1 MSKICN
7 ISEESLQMA
16 AQIIN
21 EGGVIVLPTDT
32 VYGVACDPFNEAAVA
47 KIYELKRRPRTKAL
61 QILMSGV
68 EDLEKLGLYL
78 PSPLD
83 ILGKKFLPGGYS
95 PIARAKKGSVASNL
109 ATLCKTNETDAQNN
123 AQNDA
128 QNDAQTQATQATQ
141 ATQGVRVP
149 DCPELMQILRVT
161 GPLAASSANRSGN
174 ESADS
179 VEEAF
184 AAFGNEIPLY
194 LNAGPTRSHVAST
207 VVGADSKDEDGIVIL
222 REGVISEREIR
233 EALRK

>member
-21 EGGVIVLPTDT
+21 EGGVIVVPTDT

-95 PIARAKKGSVASNL
+95 PIARAKKGSIASNL

-123 AQNDA
+123 AQNNA
-128 QNDAQTQATQATQ
+128 QAE

-207 VVGADSKDEDGIVIL
+207 VVGADSNDEDGIVIL
-222 REGVISEREIR
+222 REGVILEREIR

>member
-7 ISEESLQMA
+7 INEESLQMA

-21 EGGVIVLPTDT
+21 EGGVIVVPTDT

-123 AQNDA
+123 AQ
-128 QNDAQTQATQATQ
+128 TE

-207 VVGADSKDEDGIVIL
+207 VVGADSNDEDGIVIL
-222 REGVISEREIR
+222 REGVISESEIR
-233 EALRK
+233 ESLRK

>member
-7 ISEESLQMA
+7 INEESLQMA

-21 EGGVIVLPTDT
+21 EGGVILVPTDT

-95 PIARAKKGSVASNL
+95 PIARAKKDSVASKL
-109 ATLCKTNETDAQNN
+109 ATLCKTNETDEKTQETET
-123 AQNDA
+123 
-128 QNDAQTQATQATQ
+128 TQAIES
-141 ATQGVRVP
+141 TQGVRVP

-207 VVGADSKDEDGIVIL
+207 VVGADSNDKDGIVIL
-222 REGVISEREIR
+222 REGVISECEIR
-233 EALRK
+233 NALSE

>member
-1 MSKICN
+1 MSKICTIN
-7 ISEESLQMA
+7 EESLQLA

-21 EGGVIVLPTDT
+21 AGGVIVVPTDT

-47 KIYELKRRPRTKAL
+47 KIYQLKRRPRTKAL
-61 QILMSGV
+61 QILMSSV
-68 EDLEKLGLYL
+68 SDLEKLGLYL

-83 ILGKKFLPGGYS
+83 VLAEKFLPGGYS
-95 PIARAKKGSVASNL
+95 PIARAKKDSVATRL
-109 ATLCKTNETDAQNN
+109 ATLCKADESSEQS
-123 AQNDA
+123 
-128 QNDAQTQATQATQ
+128 Q

-149 DCPELMQILRVT
+149 DCPELMKILRVT

-184 AAFGNEIPLY
+184 AAFGDEIPLY

-207 VVGADSKDEDGIVIL
+207 VVGADARDKDGIVIL
-222 REGVISEREIR
+222 REGVISEEQIR
-233 EALRK
+233 AESRKK

>member
-1 MSKICN
+1 MSKICTIN
-7 ISEESLQMA
+7 EESLQLA

-21 EGGVIVLPTDT
+21 AGGVIVVPTDT

-47 KIYELKRRPRTKAL
+47 KIYQLKRRPRTKAL
-61 QILMSGV
+61 QILMSSV
-68 EDLEKLGLYL
+68 SDLEKLGLYL

-83 ILGKKFLPGGYS
+83 VLAEKFLPGGYS
-95 PIARAKKGSVASNL
+95 PIARAKKDSVAARL
-109 ATLCKTNETDAQNN
+109 ATLCKADENNEQNKI
-123 AQNDA
+123 
-128 QNDAQTQATQATQ
+128 QAE

-149 DCPELMQILRVT
+149 DCPELMKILRVT

-184 AAFGNEIPLY
+184 EAFGDEIPLY

-207 VVGADSKDEDGIVIL
+207 VVGADSADADGIVIL
-222 REGVISEREIR
+222 REGVISEEQIR
-233 EALRK
+233 AESRKK

>member
-7 ISEESLQMA
+7 INEESLQMA

-21 EGGVIVLPTDT
+21 ESGVIVVPTDT

-95 PIARAKKGSVASNL
+95 PIARAKKDSVASKL
-109 ATLCKTNETDAQNN
+109 ATLCKTNETDEKTQETET
-123 AQNDA
+123 
-128 QNDAQTQATQATQ
+128 TQAIES
-141 ATQGVRVP
+141 TQGVRVP
-149 DCPELMQILRVT
+149 DCPELMQILRAT

-184 AAFGNEIPLY
+184 EAFGNEIPLY

-207 VVGADSKDEDGIVIL
+207 VVGADSSDKDGIVIL
-222 REGVISEREIR
+222 REGVISECEIR
-233 EALRK
+233 NALSE

>member
-7 ISEESLQMA
+7 INEESLQMA

-21 EGGVIVLPTDT
+21 EGGVIVVPTDT

-109 ATLCKTNETDAQNN
+109 ATLCKTNENDAQNN
-123 AQNDA
+123 AQ
-128 QNDAQTQATQATQ
+128 TEATQATE

-207 VVGADSKDEDGIVIL
+207 VVGADSNDEDGIAIL

>member
-7 ISEESLQMA
+7 INEESLQMA

-21 EGGVIVLPTDT
+21 EGGVIVVPTDT

-61 QILMSGV
+61 QILMSRV

-109 ATLCKTNETDAQNN
+109 ATLCKTNE
-123 AQNDA
+123 
-128 QNDAQTQATQATQ
+128 NDAQTQSTE

-207 VVGADSKDEDGIVIL
+207 VVGADSNDEDGIVIL
-222 REGVISEREIR
+222 REGVISESEIR
-233 EALRK
+233 ESLRK

>member
-7 ISEESLQMA
+7 INEESLQMA

-21 EGGVIVLPTDT
+21 EGGVIVVPTDT

-83 ILGKKFLPGGYS
+83 ISGKKFLPGGYS

-109 ATLCKTNETDAQNN
+109 ATLCKTNESSEQNKIQ
-123 AQNDA
+123 AE
-128 QNDAQTQATQATQ
+128 ATQATE

-207 VVGADSKDEDGIVIL
+207 VVGADSNDEDGIVIL
-222 REGVISEREIR
+222 REGVISESEIR

>member
-21 EGGVIVLPTDT
+21 EGGVIVVPTDT

-68 EDLEKLGLYL
+68 GDLEKLGLYL

-83 ILGKKFLPGGYS
+83 ILAKKFLPGGYS
-95 PIARAKKGSVASNL
+95 PIARAKKGSIASNL
-109 ATLCKTNETDAQNN
+109 ATLCKMNE
-123 AQNDA
+123 NDA
-128 QNDAQTQATQATQ
+128 QNDAQTDAQTQETE

-207 VVGADSKDEDGIVIL
+207 VVGADSNDEDGIVIL
-222 REGVISEREIR
+222 REGVISEGEIR

>member
-7 ISEESLQMA
+7 INEESLQMA

-21 EGGVIVLPTDT
+21 EGGVIVVPTDT

-109 ATLCKTNETDAQNN
+109 ATLCKTNESSEQNKI
-123 AQNDA
+123 
-128 QNDAQTQATQATQ
+128 QAE

-207 VVGADSKDEDGIVIL
+207 VVGADSNDEDGIVIL

>member
-7 ISEESLQMA
+7 INEESLQMA

-21 EGGVIVLPTDT
+21 EGGVIVVPTDT

-95 PIARAKKGSVASNL
+95 PIARAKKGSIASNL

-123 AQNDA
+123 AQ
-128 QNDAQTQATQATQ
+128 TQSTE

-207 VVGADSKDEDGIVIL
+207 VVGADSNDEDGIVIL
-222 REGVISEREIR
+222 REGVISESEIR
-233 EALRK
+233 ESLRK

>member
-7 ISEESLQMA
+7 INEESLQMA

-21 EGGVIVLPTDT
+21 EGGVIVVPTDT
-32 VYGVACDPFNEAAVA
+32 VYGVACDPFNDDAVA
-47 KIYELKRRPRTKAL
+47 KIYDLKRRPRTKAL

-109 ATLCKTNETDAQNN
+109 ATLCKTNE
-123 AQNDA
+123 
-128 QNDAQTQATQATQ
+128 NDAQTQATE

-184 AAFGNEIPLY
+184 AAFGNEIELY

-207 VVGADSKDEDGIVIL
+207 VVGEDMNDKDGIVIF
-222 REGVISEREIR
+222 REGVISEKRIR
-233 EALRK
+233 DQIRAESHN

>member
-7 ISEESLQMA
+7 INEESLQMA

-21 EGGVIVLPTDT
+21 EGGVIVVPTDT

-95 PIARAKKGSVASNL
+95 PIARAKKDSVASKL
-109 ATLCKTNETDAQNN
+109 ATLCKTNETDEK
-123 AQNDA
+123 
-128 QNDAQTQATQATQ
+128 TQAIES
-141 ATQGVRVP
+141 TQGVRVP

-207 VVGADSKDEDGIVIL
+207 VVGADSNDKDGIVIL
-222 REGVISEREIR
+222 REGVISECEIR
-233 EALRK
+233 NALSE

>member
-1 MSKICN
+1 MSKICTIN
-7 ISEESLQMA
+7 EESLQMA

-21 EGGVIVLPTDT
+21 EGGVIVVPTDT

-95 PIARAKKGSVASNL
+95 PIARAKKDSVASKL
-109 ATLCKTNETDAQNN
+109 ATLCKTNETDEK
-123 AQNDA
+123 
-128 QNDAQTQATQATQ
+128 TQAIES
-141 ATQGVRVP
+141 TQGVRVP

-207 VVGADSKDEDGIVIL
+207 VVGADSNDKDGIVIL
-222 REGVISEREIR
+222 REGVISESEIR
-233 EALRK
+233 NALSE

>member
-1 MSKICN
+1 MSKICTIN
-7 ISEESLQMA
+7 EESLQLA

-21 EGGVIVLPTDT
+21 AGGVIVVPTDT

-47 KIYELKRRPRTKAL
+47 KIYQLKRRPRTKAL
-61 QILMSGV
+61 QILMSSV
-68 EDLEKLGLYL
+68 SDLEKLGLYL

-83 ILGKKFLPGGYS
+83 VLAEKFLPGGYS
-95 PIARAKKGSVASNL
+95 PIARAKKDSVATRL
-109 ATLCKTNETDAQNN
+109 ATLCKADESSEQS
-123 AQNDA
+123 
-128 QNDAQTQATQATQ
+128 Q

-149 DCPELMQILRVT
+149 DCPELMKILRVT

-184 AAFGNEIPLY
+184 AAFGYEIPLY

-207 VVGADSKDEDGIVIL
+207 VVGVDARDKDGIVIL
-222 REGVISEREIR
+222 REGVISEEQIR
-233 EALRK
+233 AESRKK

>member
-1 MSKICN
+1 MSKICTIN
-7 ISEESLQMA
+7 EESLQMA

-21 EGGVIVLPTDT
+21 EGGVIVVPTDT

-95 PIARAKKGSVASNL
+95 PIARAKKDSVASKL
-109 ATLCKTNETDAQNN
+109 ATLCKTNETDEK
-123 AQNDA
+123 
-128 QNDAQTQATQATQ
+128 TQAIES
-141 ATQGVRVP
+141 TQGVRVP

-174 ESADS
+174 ESAGS

-207 VVGADSKDEDGIVIL
+207 VVGADSNDKDGIVIL
-222 REGVISEREIR
+222 REGVISECEIR
-233 EALRK
+233 NALSE

>member
-7 ISEESLQMA
+7 INEESLQMA

-21 EGGVIVLPTDT
+21 EGGVIVVPTDT

-109 ATLCKTNETDAQNN
+109 ATLCKTNENDAQNN
-123 AQNDA
+123 AQ
-128 QNDAQTQATQATQ
+128 TEATE

-149 DCPELMQILRVT
+149 DCPELMQIVRVT

-207 VVGADSKDEDGIVIL
+207 VVGADSNDEDGIAIL

>member
-1 MSKICN
+1 MRKICTIN
-7 ISEESLQMA
+7 EESLQLA

-21 EGGVIVLPTDT
+21 AGGVIVVPTDT
-32 VYGVACDPFNEAAVA
+32 VYGVACDPFNEKAVA

-61 QILMSGV
+61 QILMRSV
-68 EDLEKLGLYL
+68 DDLEKLGLYL

-95 PIARAKKGSVASNL
+95 PIARAKKGSIASRL
-109 ATLCKTNETDAQNN
+109 ATLCKTSETDAQN
-123 AQNDA
+123 DT
-128 QNDAQTQATQATQ
+128 QNDAQTE

-161 GPLAASSANRSGN
+161 GPLAASSANRSGH

-179 VEEAF
+179 VEEAV
-184 AAFGNEIPLY
+184 AAFGDEIPLY

-207 VVGADSKDEDGIVIL
+207 VVGADPNDKDGIVIL
-222 REGVISEREIR
+222 REGVISEEQIR
-233 EALRK
+233 AESRKR

>member
-7 ISEESLQMA
+7 INEESLQTA

-21 EGGVIVLPTDT
+21 EGGVIVVPTDT

-68 EDLEKLGLYL
+68 GDLEKLGLYL

-95 PIARAKKGSVASNL
+95 PIARAKKDSVASNL
-109 ATLCKTNETDAQNN
+109 ATLCKTNETDAQN
-123 AQNDA
+123 DA
-128 QNDAQTQATQATQ
+128 KTQ

-207 VVGADSKDEDGIVIL
+207 VVGADSSDKDGIVIL
-222 REGVISEREIR
+222 REGVISECEIR
-233 EALRK
+233 NALSE

>member
-7 ISEESLQMA
+7 INEESLQMA

-21 EGGVIVLPTDT
+21 EGGVIVVPTDT

-61 QILMSGV
+61 QILMSEVG
-68 EDLEKLGLYL
+68 DLEKLGLYL

-95 PIARAKKGSVASNL
+95 PIARAKKDSVASNL
-109 ATLCKTNETDAQNN
+109 ATLCKTNETDAQN
-123 AQNDA
+123 DA
-128 QNDAQTQATQATQ
+128 KTQ

-207 VVGADSKDEDGIVIL
+207 VVGADSSDKDGIVIL
-222 REGVISEREIR
+222 REGVISECEIR
-233 EALRK
+233 NALSE

>member
-1 MSKICN
+1 MSKICTIN
-7 ISEESLQMA
+7 EESLQLA

-21 EGGVIVLPTDT
+21 AGGVIVVPTDT
-32 VYGVACDPFNEAAVA
+32 VYGVACDPFNEDAVA
-47 KIYELKRRPRTKAL
+47 KIYQLKRRPRTKAL
-61 QILMSGV
+61 QILMSSV
-68 EDLEKLGLYL
+68 SDLEKLGLYL

-83 ILGKKFLPGGYS
+83 VLAEKFLPGGYS
-95 PIARAKKGSVASNL
+95 PIARAKKDSVATRL
-109 ATLCKTNETDAQNN
+109 ATLCKADESSEQNKI
-123 AQNDA
+123 
-128 QNDAQTQATQATQ
+128 QAE

-184 AAFGNEIPLY
+184 EAFGDEIPLY

-207 VVGADSKDEDGIVIL
+207 VVGVDSADADGIVIL
-222 REGVISEREIR
+222 REGVISEEQIR
-233 EALRK
+233 AESRKK

>member
-7 ISEESLQMA
+7 INEESLQMA

-21 EGGVIVLPTDT
+21 EGGVIVVPTDT
-32 VYGVACDPFNEAAVA
+32 VYGVACDPFNDDAVA
-47 KIYELKRRPRTKAL
+47 KIYDLKRRPRTKAL

-83 ILGKKFLPGGYS
+83 VLANKFLPGGYS
-95 PIARAKKGSVASNL
+95 PIACAQKGSVASNL
-109 ATLCKTNETDAQNN
+109 ATLCKSQGGSVD
-123 AQNDA
+123 
-128 QNDAQTQATQATQ
+128 

-184 AAFGNEIPLY
+184 AAFGNEIELY

-207 VVGADSKDEDGIVIL
+207 VVGADMNDKDGIVIF
-222 REGVISEREIR
+222 REGVISEERIR
-233 EALRK
+233 DQIRAESHN

>member
-7 ISEESLQMA
+7 INEESLQMA

-21 EGGVIVLPTDT
+21 EGGVIVVPTDT

-109 ATLCKTNETDAQNN
+109 ATLCKTNESSEQNKI
-123 AQNDA
+123 
-128 QNDAQTQATQATQ
+128 QAE

-207 VVGADSKDEDGIVIL
+207 VVGADSNDKDGIAIL

>member
-21 EGGVIVLPTDT
+21 EGGVIVVPTDT

-68 EDLEKLGLYL
+68 GDLEKLGLYL
-78 PSPLD
+78 PTPLD

-95 PIARAKKGSVASNL
+95 PIARAKKGSIASNL
-109 ATLCKTNETDAQNN
+109 ATLCKMNE
-123 AQNDA
+123 NDA
-128 QNDAQTQATQATQ
+128 QNDAQTDAQTQATQ

-194 LNAGPTRSHVAST
+194 LNAGPTRSHIAST